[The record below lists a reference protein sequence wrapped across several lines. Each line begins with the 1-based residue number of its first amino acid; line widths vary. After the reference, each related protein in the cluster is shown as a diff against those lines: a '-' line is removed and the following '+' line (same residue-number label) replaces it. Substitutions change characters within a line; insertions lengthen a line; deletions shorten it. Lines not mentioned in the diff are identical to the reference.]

1 MSTSSFVFIIV
12 VIFIISVIWDNK
24 DKKKKEKEMKNTEIF
39 LQDKMIR
46 MDLVK
51 IRKSKGLTQ
60 QQVAEK
66 SGLSIST
73 ISNIESGDNSY
84 TTRSLIMY
92 AEALGYDIRIKKKE
106 F

>member
-1 MSTSSFVFIIV
+1 
-12 VIFIISVIWDNK
+12 
-24 DKKKKEKEMKNTEIF
+24 MKNTEVY

-46 MDLVK
+46 MDLLK

-66 SGLSIST
+66 SGLSVST